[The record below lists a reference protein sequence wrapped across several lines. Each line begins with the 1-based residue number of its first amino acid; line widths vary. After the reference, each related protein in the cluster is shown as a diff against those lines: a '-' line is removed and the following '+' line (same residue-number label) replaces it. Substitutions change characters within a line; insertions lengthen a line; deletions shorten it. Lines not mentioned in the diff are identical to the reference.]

1 MPQWVNSDAVRAAR
15 RANLFDFLL
24 LHHYR
29 DVKKEG
35 NSLRLLDDNSVSVK
49 AGYSGYTDFATG
61 EKGNSV
67 DFLTTYLGYEFQD
80 AVAALCADMGM
91 DATSQPGHRDAQATA
106 TRTPQAAKK
115 GQDAAKRTF
124 APPEPLQGPYRQL
137 YAYLTQQRGIPPG
150 LIQRLIDD
158 RLLYQ
163 AADHGNMVFIDPART
178 FMEIR
183 GSNSF
188 KPFHQVAF
196 SDLAAFWW
204 YKPCGLDTNP
214 ATPYIC
220 EGAIDALSLYLL
232 LSLDPSLHAEQGLY
246 CSIGGVANQQ
256 RIDAIKAGMTAAGCK
271 AVIAV
276 DNDDAGEKCRQH
288 NQDCKLIVPAGKDW
302 NEDLISWEGGTAR
315 AVAILE
321 KAIAGHRNRG

>member
-214 ATPYIC
+214 ATAYIC

>member
-1 MPQWVNSDAVRAAR
+1 VPQWVNSDAVRAAR

-24 LHHYR
+24 RHHYR

-80 AVAALCADMGM
+80 AVAALCSDMGL
-91 DATSQPGHRDAQATA
+91 DATSQPEHRDAQATA

-137 YAYLTQQRGIPPG
+137 YAYLTQQRGIPPV

-158 RLLYQ
+158 KLLYQ
-163 AADHGNMVFIDPART
+163 AADRGNMVFIDPART

-188 KPFHQVAF
+188 KPFHRVDF
-196 SDLAAFWW
+196 SDPTAFWW

-214 ATPYIC
+214 ATAYIC

-288 NQDCKLIVPAGKDW
+288 NQDCKLIVPVGKDW
-302 NEDLISWEGGTAR
+302 NEDLISWESSAAG
-315 AVAILE
+315 AVDILA